1 MAFDPGAQGSAEVPA
16 ARGMRRFVQSLP
28 TDRTRER
35 TAALNQLLLGGVVM
49 VLTVA
54 VAADV
59 VPVVRSTYFAGVVAV
74 FVLAGATLVI
84 PWNRISPLWLAV
96 VPVAD
101 IAAIAVLRISSPASG
116 IGLLWIFPA
125 MWLPASLGVLGFL
138 SALGGIGAAFAVVFA
153 IAPSQAAAGSAVLLP
168 LMIASVAGTSFAT
181 SRRFVA
187 QRTLLDKQS
196 RLLGSAL
203 ERARRQEQS
212 VTEVLDAVDF
222 GVIRIAPDGTVAVTN
237 EAHARLQH
245 VLQQEAD
252 AVASPAFRIDGV
264 TPVPAGEM
272 PLVRALRGESFDGQ
286 VVWFG
291 DPASAHRTALS
302 VTVRRMRDQHG
313 RDAGGVLVSRD
324 VTAELTALRARDD
337 LVASVSHEL
346 RTPLTSIL
354 GYLDLVI
361 DDAAVP
367 EPARR
372 KLEVAERNAERLL
385 GIVADIL
392 AASSESRASVDLTV
406 VPEQT
411 DVADI
416 VRASIESL
424 LPRAAERAVTLDASG
439 VEPSSAFAD
448 PQRVRQIVDNLV
460 TNAIKY
466 NKDGGVVT
474 IGCTSDGDATWVLVR
489 DTGHGMTEAEMA
501 GLFERFYR
509 VQSMR
514 GTGAHGTGLGLSISR
529 DIARAHGGDIT
540 VRSTPGVGSTFIVR
554 LPSTRKAAAPAPRLP
569 APEPP
574 PEPETLV
581 LPRRGG
587 GRIVEASAPGA
598 PHSTASAGSGPD
610 PRSER

>member
-1 MAFDPGAQGSAEVPA
+1 MALDPGARSSAGIAP
-16 ARGMRRFVQSLP
+16 ARGIRRWSQSLRL
-28 TDRTRER
+28 DRTRER
-35 TAALNQLLLGGVVM
+35 TAALNQLLFTGVVL
-49 VLTVA
+49 VLAV
-54 VAADV
+54 VAAAGV
-59 VPVVRSTYFAGVVAV
+59 FPVAHGMFFAGVVVV
-74 FVLAGATLVI
+74 FVVAGATLVV
-84 PWNRISPLWLAV
+84 PWNRLSPGWLAL
-96 VPVAD
+96 VPAAD
-101 IAAIAVLRISSPASG
+101 IVAITALRIASPASG
-116 IGLLWIFPA
+116 IGLLWLFPA
-125 MWLPASLGVLGFL
+125 LWLPASLGALGFVG
-138 SALGGIGAAFAVVFA
+138 ALGGIGAAFAVVFVV
-153 IAPSQAAAGSAVLLP
+153 APSQADAGSAILLP
-168 LMIASVAGTSFAT
+168 LMVASVAGTSFAT

-222 GVIRIAPDGTVAVTN
+222 GVIRIAPDGTIAVTN

-252 AVASPAFRIDGV
+252 AVARPAFRTDGV
-264 TPVPAGEM
+264 TPVPPGEM
-272 PLVRALRGESFDGQ
+272 PLLRALRGESFDGQ

-291 DPASAHRTALS
+291 DPASSQRTALS
-302 VTVRRMRDQHG
+302 VTARRLRDQHG

-324 VTAELTALRARDD
+324 VTSELTALRARDD

-392 AASSESRASVDLTV
+392 AASSESRSSVDLTIT
-406 VPEQT
+406 PEQT
-411 DVADI
+411 DVGEI

-424 LPRAAERAVTLDASG
+424 LPRAAERAVTLDVSG
-439 VEPSSAFAD
+439 VEPSGAFAD

-509 VQSMR
+509 AQSMR
-514 GTGAHGTGLGLSISR
+514 GTGMHGTGLGLSISR

-554 LPSTRKAAAPAPRLP
+554 LPSTRKAASPAPRMP

-587 GRIVEASAPGA
+587 RILDASALHTPDLSPPRGA
-598 PHSTASAGSGPD
+598 DEGSGA
-610 PRSER
+610 